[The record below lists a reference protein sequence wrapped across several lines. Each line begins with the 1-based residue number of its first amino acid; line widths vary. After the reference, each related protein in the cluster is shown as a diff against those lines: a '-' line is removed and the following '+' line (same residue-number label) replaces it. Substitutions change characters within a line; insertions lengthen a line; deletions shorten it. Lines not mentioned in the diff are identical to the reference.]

1 MVIRRILTADEPI
14 LHEKTKKVTDF
25 DVPPS
30 APRRPARDDA
40 DAPGSAWPPTRR
52 APLQVAV
59 IEIEGKITELVNPK
73 VVRRSGKTVDWEG
86 CLSIPGFVA
95 EVERSTKVTVQARDR
110 NGREFRVKGD
120 ELFARAL
127 QHEIDHLN
135 GILYIDYLESLEELV
150 RVSEASEE
158 VREEAAAGSSARP
171 DRVPGQRRVRRP
183 APRAAPGARRRAAR
197 RQPTDI
203 QPAGRGLRHRAS
215 PVAEA
220 ARTAGLP
227 LLTLS
232 RLRTDEARRVAEF
245 KPDGL
250 LLVSYG
256 ELVPADLLSL
266 APRPP
271 LNVHPSSCR
280 ATGERRRWRPPSW
293 PATRRPESA

>member
-1 MVIRRILTADEPI
+1 MVLRRILTADEPI

-25 DVPPS
+25 DAS
-30 APRRPARDDA
+30 LHRLLDDLLETMR
-40 DAPGSAWPPTRR
+40 DAPGIGLA
-52 APLQVAV
+52 ANQVGVPLQVAV

-158 VREEAAAGSSARP
+158 VREEAAAG
-171 DRVPGQRRVRRP
+171 
-183 APRAAPGARRRAAR
+183 
-197 RQPTDI
+197 I
-203 QPAGRGLRHRAS
+203 
-215 PVAEA
+215 
-220 ARTAGLP
+220 
-227 LLTLS
+227 
-232 RLRTDEARRVAEF
+232 
-245 KPDGL
+245 
-250 LLVSYG
+250 
-256 ELVPADLLSL
+256 
-266 APRPP
+266 
-271 LNVHPSSCR
+271 
-280 ATGERRRWRPPSW
+280 
-293 PATRRPESA
+293 